1 MRGRRSADGATTRAS
16 GRSART
22 LDRGQVLA
30 GLPSASLTLT
40 VGFGPGLFDRRF
52 GLGARRPAALTPLPA
67 LPGDELDPDRC
78 GGDLGVQACA
88 DDPPVAFHA
97 ARNLARLGRGILT
110 MRWFQLGFGRRRP
123 RAPHKPRPAT

>member
-1 MRGRRSADGATTRAS
+1 MRGRRFADGATTRAS

-40 VGFGPGLFDRRF
+40 VGFGPGLFDGRF
-52 GLGARRPAALTPLPA
+52 GLGARRPAALAPLPA
-67 LPGDELDPDRC
+67 LP

-88 DDPPVAFHA
+88 DDPQVAFHA

-110 MRWFQLGFGRRRP
+110 MRWFQLGFGSRRP